1 MKTKT
6 IELSIRDNDHCK
18 RLADPHNAATY
29 HMEALLPFREIA
41 KLDRGNANVRPPS
54 EGKKPFKDMLETV
67 ESSPEAFHLKNRG
80 IIYLCERFEFDN
92 GAKRLAVTIPDLPAE
107 RYQEDG
113 VAKFGIADGGHTF
126 KVVEKVVGNWVEY
139 SESEDWVEPF
149 ARVHLMSG
157 ESSQEATIEGM
168 VEALNTSSQV
178 QQYTIDEYQ
187 KVFEDLKA
195 ALNRGGFDTNLV
207 SFRENE
213 DKPWHVMEII
223 QRMACF
229 LRDRWMETPPASMY
243 KSKGKALEL
252 YTNESTRPEFFR
264 LFDVICD
271 IITMPEYIQS
281 ELGRGLVDRRSLGKL
296 RSVRPMKKPEQRP
309 GTNYWSKYRIDL
321 AALLPMASAFR
332 ELLQLKGD
340 RYVWRVPPK
349 EVFARCAESLYK
361 ALVNKSRQTRTTS
374 QLGSDVEYWGVCAQ
388 IVMRTQIAM
397 TEERFVGAN
406 A

>member
-1 MKTKT
+1 MKTKI

-18 RLADPHNAATY
+18 RLADPHNGATY

-54 EGKKPFKDMLETV
+54 EGKKPFKDMMETV
-67 ESSPEAFHLKNRG
+67 QTSPEAFHLKNRG
-80 IIYLCERFEFDN
+80 ITYLCDRFEFDN
-92 GAKRLAVTIPDLPAE
+92 GAKRLTVSLPDLPLH

-113 VAKFGIADGGHTF
+113 VPRFGIADGGHTF
-126 KVVEKVVGNWVEY
+126 KVVEKVVGNWLEY
-139 SESEDWVEPF
+139 SDLEGWVEPF

-157 ESSQEATIEGM
+157 ESSQEATEGI

-187 KVFEDLKA
+187 KEFEDLKT
-195 ALNRGGFDTNLV
+195 ALSRGGFDPNLV

-213 DKPWHVMEII
+213 DKEWHVMEVV

-229 LRDRWMETPPASMY
+229 LRDRWMETPPAQMY
-243 KSKGKALEL
+243 KSKGKALDL
-252 YTNESTRPEFFR
+252 YTNPSTRPEFYR

-271 IITMPEYIQS
+271 IVTMPEYIQS
-281 ELGRGLVDRRSLGKL
+281 ELGRGLVDRRSFGKL

-340 RYVWRVPPK
+340 RYAWRLPPK

-361 ALVNKSRQTRTTS
+361 ALVIKSRQTRTTS
-374 QLGSDVEYWGVCAQ
+374 QLGSDVEYWGACAQ

-397 TEERFVGAN
+397 TEDRFVDAN

>member
-6 IELSIRDNDHCK
+6 IALSIRDNDHCK
-18 RLADPHNAATY
+18 RLQDPLNTATF

-41 KLDRGNANVRPPS
+41 KLERGNANVRPPS
-54 EGKKPFKDMLETV
+54 EGKKPFKDMIETV
-67 ESSPEAFHLKNRG
+67 QTSPETFHLKNRG
-80 IIYLCERFEFDN
+80 ITYLCDRFEFDN
-92 GAKRLAVTIPDLPAE
+92 GAKTLTVTIPDVPE
-107 RYQEDG
+107 DQYQQDG
-113 VAKFGIADGGHTF
+113 VAKFGVADGGHTL
-126 KVVEKVVGNWVEY
+126 KVVQTVVANWPEY
-139 SESEDWVEPF
+139 SELEEWVEPF

-157 ESSQEATIEGM
+157 ESSQEATEGI

-187 KVFEDLKA
+187 KLFDDLKS
-195 ALNRGGFDTNLV
+195 ALTRGGFDINLV

-213 DKPWHVMEII
+213 DKEWHVMEII

-229 LRDRWMETPPASMY
+229 LKDRWIETPPASMY

-252 YTNESTRPEFFR
+252 YTNESTRPEFYR

-349 EVFARCAESLYK
+349 EVFARSAESLYK

-374 QLGSDVEYWGVCAQ
+374 QLGSDVEYWGACAQ

-397 TEERFVGAN
+397 TEERLVGSN
-406 A
+406 Q